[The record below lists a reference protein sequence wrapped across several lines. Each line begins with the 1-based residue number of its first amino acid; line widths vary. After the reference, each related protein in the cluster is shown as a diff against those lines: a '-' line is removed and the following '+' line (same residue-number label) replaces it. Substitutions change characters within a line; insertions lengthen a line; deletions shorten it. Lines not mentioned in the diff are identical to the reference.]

1 MRDLPVLYH
10 VVPALRSAPKNVHKY
25 FVLLL
30 TFLAY
35 TAYHLS
41 RWYTSPPTDVFTFR
55 HLSCSFQETD
65 FYCEELSYLPDFLF
79 ISGNRFL
86 LWRTLTSSWTA
97 RTQLWPP
104 MMAPAHPGS
113 VRQSI
118 VHQSLLKNSSL
129 SQIDGKSPEKAKTYL
144 GMLDTTYLFSYA
156 FFMFFSGFVAERM
169 NLRYFL
175 SLGMIFRFQEILQ
188 FGWTIEIFMKCNL
201 PSGISTWLFGF
212 SYVAGIHSLWYL
224 LIVQVFLASW
234 CWSHLSHFPQTMCF
248 MVPEK
253 NWQYTYFEVESSL
266 GEMCFQL
273 VYFCKCDKTI

>member
-1 MRDLPVLYH
+1 
-10 VVPALRSAPKNVHKY
+10 
-25 FVLLL
+25 
-30 TFLAY
+30 
-35 TAYHLS
+35 
-41 RWYTSPPTDVFTFR
+41 
-55 HLSCSFQETD
+55 
-65 FYCEELSYLPDFLF
+65 
-79 ISGNRFL
+79 
-86 LWRTLTSSWTA
+86 
-97 RTQLWPP
+97 
-104 MMAPAHPGS
+104 MAPALPGS

-212 SYVAGIHSLWYL
+212 SYIAGIHSLWYL

-234 CWSHLSHFPQTMCF
+234 CWSHLSHFPQNMCF
-248 MVPEK
+248 MAPEK

-273 VYFCKCDKTI
+273 VYFCKCDKTIQWLLRDWRPLVKLNFQVVTGCFQATGWPGVVSVMANWFGKVSKIILIFKWIIWPTS